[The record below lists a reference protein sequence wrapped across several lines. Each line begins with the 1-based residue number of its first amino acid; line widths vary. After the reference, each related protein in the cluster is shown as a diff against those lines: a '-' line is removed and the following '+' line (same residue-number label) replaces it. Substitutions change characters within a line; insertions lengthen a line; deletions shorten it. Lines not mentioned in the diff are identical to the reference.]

1 MPESQIQN
9 RHPLYSLFYLILFA
23 LAGTLVFS
31 LLGML
36 IGSLIY
42 GTAELLN
49 MTTGTAN
56 IGFLKIL
63 QIFSSIGT
71 FIVPAWFFARF
82 QGEMPTAYFKLNT
95 RFHPLLLILTV
106 ILMFA
111 SSALLEWTQA
121 LNQSMHLPAFLE
133 SLEAWMRQQEDQL
146 ADLTTQLLKMDN
158 YGQLALNLFMIALLP
173 AIGEELVFRG
183 CFQHIFT
190 RWTKNPHWGIWI
202 SAIIFSAIHLQFY
215 GFLPRM
221 LLGACFGYLMLW
233 SNNLWFPI
241 FAHLINNGAAV
252 IAAFVYQQQGKPIDT
267 LSQAIIESPSV
278 YTLSL
283 FFTSAT
289 LWIFYRYSQSRA
301 LPNTHKHG

>member
-1 MPESQIQN
+1 MPEAQIQN

-23 LAGTLVFS
+23 LAGTFVFS

-36 IGSLIY
+36 IGALIY
-42 GTAELLN
+42 GTAELFN
-49 MTTGTAN
+49 MTAGTAS
-56 IGFLKIL
+56 IGFVKIL

-82 QGEMPTAYFKLNT
+82 QGETPAVYFKLNT
-95 RFHPLLLILTV
+95 KFQPLLLILTV

-111 SSALLEWTQA
+111 SSALLEWTQV
-121 LNQSMHLPAFLE
+121 LNQNMHLPAFLE
-133 SLEAWMRQQEDQL
+133 SLETWMRQQEDQL
-146 ADLTTQLLKMDN
+146 ADLTKQLLKMDSA
-158 YGQLALNLFMIALLP
+158 GQLALNLFMIALLP

-221 LLGACFGYLMLW
+221 LLGACFGYLLLW
-233 SNNLWFPI
+233 SNSLWFPI
-241 FAHLINNGAAV
+241 IAHLINNGAAV
-252 IAAFVYQQQGKPIDT
+252 IAAFVYQQQGKPIDS
-267 LSQAIIESPSV
+267 LSTATVESPSV
-278 YTLSL
+278 YVLSL

-289 LWIFYRYSQSRA
+289 LWMFYRYSQSRA

>member
-1 MPESQIQN
+1 MPEAQIQN

-111 SSALLEWTQA
+111 SSALLEWTQV
-121 LNQSMHLPAFLE
+121 LNQSMHLPACLE
-133 SLEAWMRQQEDQL
+133 SLEAWMR
-146 ADLTTQLLKMDN
+146 
-158 YGQLALNLFMIALLP
+158 
-173 AIGEELVFRG
+173 
-183 CFQHIFT
+183 
-190 RWTKNPHWGIWI
+190 
-202 SAIIFSAIHLQFY
+202 
-215 GFLPRM
+215 
-221 LLGACFGYLMLW
+221 
-233 SNNLWFPI
+233 
-241 FAHLINNGAAV
+241 
-252 IAAFVYQQQGKPIDT
+252 
-267 LSQAIIESPSV
+267 
-278 YTLSL
+278 
-283 FFTSAT
+283 
-289 LWIFYRYSQSRA
+289 
-301 LPNTHKHG
+301 